1 MRVRPSCASRRNS
14 RPDAAARSPGSSA
27 DTGSLR
33 SYHLRVNTPVGP
45 RVLELDGADES
56 CRVSRFELPDEE
68 RGGERRG
75 AGGVDQAQARTR
87 RQLEADRRVQ
97 ITVRQRR
104 PSPHRVFDQLAIG
117 PVMKHCAAD
126 VSARLSVEQAN
137 GGGVR
142 RTGRRSRFGLLRLE
156 QLWLEHAAGYHIGPS
171 ELARGRGQAE
181 NSEEKREAAADRAG
195 HCFTVTGRGP

>member
-1 MRVRPSCASRRNS
+1 VNAPV
-14 RPDAAARSPGSSA
+14 SPG
-27 DTGSLR
+27 
-33 SYHLRVNTPVGP
+33 
-45 RVLELDGADES
+45 VLELDGADES

-87 RQLEADRRVQ
+87 RQLEAERRVQ
-97 ITVRQRR
+97 IAVRRRR

-117 PVMKHCAAD
+117 PVMKHRAAD
-126 VSARLSVEQAN
+126 VSARLSVEQPN

-142 RTGRRSRFGLLRLE
+142 RTGRRFRFGLLRLE
-156 QLWLEHAAGYHIGPS
+156 QLWLQHAAGYRVGPS
-171 ELARGRGQAE
+171 ELAGNGRQAGDG
-181 NSEEKREAAADRAG
+181 NEKRRAHAESAT